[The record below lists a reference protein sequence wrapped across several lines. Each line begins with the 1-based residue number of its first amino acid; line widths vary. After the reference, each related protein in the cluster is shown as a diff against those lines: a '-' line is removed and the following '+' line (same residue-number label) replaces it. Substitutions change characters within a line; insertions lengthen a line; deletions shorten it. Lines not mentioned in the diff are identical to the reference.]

1 MCHQVEATKEGQFH
15 GGHSFA
21 LERLL
26 YVFWQLLRLQGVDGP
41 EEQSADIF
49 TQLSSLVSLRFLS
62 QVACQ
67 LAQKFVDLLLLITF
81 SIGFSHASLVRGQAP
96 YSLCR
101 AGQWRPS

>member
-1 MCHQVEATKEGQFH
+1 MLLQIRSCRKAARLMWVLGTGIHQVEATKEGQFH

-67 LAQKFVDLLLLITF
+67 LAEEF
-81 SIGFSHASLVRGQAP
+81 R
-96 YSLCR
+96 
-101 AGQWRPS
+101 